1 MNRNEFNRF
10 ITGINIPGPGD
21 LEGLKELTTLFPWF
35 HSAHMLLLKGL
46 KENADIRFDTQLKT
60 SALLVTDR
68 EVLYHYVFFSP
79 EAGITIPLSV
89 LKEDVLPSSETNT
102 AEEALPL
109 SPVDEIPGQAHEE
122 EKKELQDHGH
132 EVEETVSPE
141 EHEEKAEIFTEK
153 AVVTEDY
160 SGGDAESVDVMEH
173 QPGATDEQVVAGET
187 PQERPEETPGETPQ
201 EMPEETP
208 QEMPEETLQ
217 TVPEETPGETPKEAG
232 EETLQETPEETPQ
245 EMPEETLQTVPEE
258 TPGETPKEAG
268 EEMLQETPEETP
280 QAMPEETRQETLEET
295 EEKTLEAIQEGESR
309 EIAPEQ
315 APEKISEEVNDVSAG
330 EIAGETTVMEQEVRS
345 VDMPEQT
352 AQKSPETVTG
362 ADTSLRTRED
372 LIAEIEA
379 RLREL
384 ESEAQPEEEMQ
395 YEPHSEPEE
404 GMQYDPQP
412 ESEEEIQHEPET
424 GTEPVPV
431 TGELLEL
438 LPDEPADE
446 ENQVSQLTPNDLIDR
461 FIRVSPTIGRMTA
474 GEYQPAKDLAED
486 STDEQGSFITETLA
500 NIYINQGYYT
510 KAINI
515 YEKLSL
521 QFPEKSTYF
530 ASRIEKIRDLIK

>member
-208 QEMPEETLQ
+208 QE
-217 TVPEETPGETPKEAG
+217 
-232 EETLQETPEETPQ
+232 TPEETPQ
-245 EMPEETLQTVPEE
+245 AMPEETLQTVPEE

-268 EEMLQETPEETP
+268 EEMLQETPEETLQETPEETP

-379 RLREL
+379 RLRELESEPQPEEGMQL